1 MVAGDRRRRS
11 PLGFRR
17 HPAGDAG
24 AGRVAG
30 PGLAAAQMILD
41 GLPERVGAR
50 PGGAANER
58 YVDVGEPGVR
68 EVVAEVVEVGPGPVD
83 AHGLS
88 DRCVVGQGLVADGDP
103 QTVVHPPVPG
113 VCVEPGG
120 AALVAEDGDLAQQG
134 AEFQQRVP
142 VGRTSPLTAAR
153 R

>member
-1 MVAGDRRRRS
+1 MAWHWTSRCGRWT
-11 PLGFRR
+11 G
-17 HPAGDAG
+17 GG
-24 AGRVAG
+24 AW
-30 PGLAAAQMILD
+30 LAAVEMILD

-103 QTVVHPPVPG
+103 QTVEHPPVPG

-142 VGRTSPLTAAR
+142 VGRTSPLTAAWR
-153 R
+153 